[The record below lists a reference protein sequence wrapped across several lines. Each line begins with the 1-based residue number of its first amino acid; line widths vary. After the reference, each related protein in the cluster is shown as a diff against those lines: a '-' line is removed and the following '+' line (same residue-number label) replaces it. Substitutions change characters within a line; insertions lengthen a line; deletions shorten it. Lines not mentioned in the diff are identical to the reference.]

1 MSEPF
6 LDTDYVRNEFIRGA
20 YSEREMSLEF
30 DRWLDQ
36 VKADA
41 WDEGAKAIKSCLTT
55 AVDGSIVWDWETEEP
70 TNPYR
75 KQEEA

>member
-41 WDEGAKAIKSCLTT
+41 WDEGKEDAMHGLDIHGDTDA
-55 AVDGSIVWDWETEEP
+55 E
-70 TNPYR
+70 NPYR
-75 KQEEA
+75 KDETNE